1 MPLTPELVQE
11 LNLLVKFPMH
21 SDMEG
26 IKVNHDASSEMISAA
41 QRLYDKGLVTQPD
54 GGYLTSSGHQ
64 ALEHAKSALR
74 ILSGK
79 VNV

>member
-1 MPLTPELVQE
+1 MPLTPDLVNE

-26 IKVNHDASSEMISAA
+26 IKVHHDADTDMISAA

-54 GGYLTSSGHQ
+54 GGYLTHSGHQ
-64 ALEHAKSALR
+64 ALEHAKTALR
-74 ILSGK
+74 ILSGT

>member
-1 MPLTPELVQE
+1 MPLTPDLVNE

-26 IKVNHDASSEMISAA
+26 VKVHHEAGADMVSAA

-54 GGYLTSSGHQ
+54 GGYLTHSGHQ
-64 ALEHAKSALR
+64 ALEHAKTALR
-74 ILSGK
+74 ILAGT